1 MSSNDPKTIWKN
13 QPTEVSA
20 MTLKMIR
27 RKAQELQAKTRK
39 KLMGTLA
46 GPAAVAFFAI
56 FGMKSFAS
64 LQLQPLFAIA
74 FLWSIVGMY
83 FLNRQLWSTAVSE
96 DMGFSAGLESCRREV
111 ERQRSLLGRLLLW
124 SFGPVLLALGAVIL
138 ALTMV
143 GSADRKV
150 FSNVLPFLMVVC
162 LWIVGYFV
170 VRLREKREL
179 QREADELDEI
189 EAESHR

>member
-27 RKAQELQAKTRK
+27 RKAQGLQAKTRK

-56 FGMKSFAS
+56 FGMKAFAS

-74 FLWSIVGMY
+74 FLWSIAGMY
-83 FLNRQLWSTAVSE
+83 FLNRQLWSTAASE
-96 DMGFSAGLESCRREV
+96 DMGFSAGLESCRREI

-124 SFGPVLLALGAVIL
+124 SFGPVMLALGTVIL
-138 ALTMV
+138 ALTMA

-150 FSNVLPFLMVVC
+150 FPNALPFLTLVC
-162 LWIVGYFV
+162 LWVVGYFV
-170 VRLREKREL
+170 VRLREKHEL
-179 QREADELDEI
+179 QREADELDEV
-189 EAESHR
+189 EAESR